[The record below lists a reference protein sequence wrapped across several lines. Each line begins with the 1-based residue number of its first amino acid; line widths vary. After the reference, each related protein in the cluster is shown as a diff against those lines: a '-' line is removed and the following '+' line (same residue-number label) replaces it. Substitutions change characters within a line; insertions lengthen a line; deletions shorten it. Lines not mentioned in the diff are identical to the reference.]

1 MVERMLAM
9 QPTQEGAAAYEF
21 EREQMWG
28 NLVELVARVDAW
40 LSARGHLRDREG
52 RVLLTLDEWVR
63 AAQREMSDGA

>member
-1 MVERMLAM
+1 MVEQMLAM

-21 EREQMWG
+21 ERKRVWSE
-28 NLVELVARVDAW
+28 LVELVARVDAW

-52 RVLLTLDEWVR
+52 WVLLTLDEWVR